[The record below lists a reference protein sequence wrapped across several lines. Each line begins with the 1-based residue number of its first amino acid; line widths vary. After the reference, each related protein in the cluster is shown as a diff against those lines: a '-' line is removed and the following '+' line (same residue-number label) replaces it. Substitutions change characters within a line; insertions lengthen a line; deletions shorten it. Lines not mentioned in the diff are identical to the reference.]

1 VQHANAFVQPAHSCV
16 RLYGATW
23 TEHKY
28 GPLFAVF
35 APGPPTTA
43 SHIELSPCGKFA
55 YVSNRVGVDI
65 DGGCAACAE
74 GAISVISVRVRVPS
88 VPYPDS
94 LCSLCADDR

>member
-1 VQHANAFVQPAHSCV
+1 M
-16 RLYGATW
+16 
-23 TEHKY
+23 
-28 GPLFAVF
+28 F

-74 GAISVISVRVRVPS
+74 GAISVISVRVPS
-88 VPYPDS
+88 VPYPCDIPLL
-94 LCSLCADDR
+94 LCLVHKIWWLALV